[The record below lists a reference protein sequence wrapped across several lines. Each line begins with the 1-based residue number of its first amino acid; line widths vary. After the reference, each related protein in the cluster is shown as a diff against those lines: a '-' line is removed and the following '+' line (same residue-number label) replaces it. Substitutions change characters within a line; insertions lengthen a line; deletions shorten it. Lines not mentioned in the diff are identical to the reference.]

1 MASSSTTSSSSSNNL
16 MIGSFPRT
24 YLIVKPGYLYNSFMI
39 SFNKR
44 IGMDWNIE
52 KMIIKH
58 IIYLWTRSL
67 LIKACTWGYAPK
79 RHPHTSRMAFGY
91 FDSLDSNVLP
101 SSVQQSLQL
110 FVITCLSFMSNLW
123 ISSQEEQSNV
133 GVWKPRV
140 RHSSR
145 LWRATDSITNW
156 VSSANKAAGFIFV
169 QQDHQFWLV
178 SKVLRA
184 RATMCLSRIKNWK
197 K

>member
-24 YLIVKPGYLYNSFMI
+24 YLIVKPG
-39 SFNKR
+39 
-44 IGMDWNIE
+44 
-52 KMIIKH
+52 
-58 IIYLWTRSL
+58 YLWTRSL

-184 RATMCLSRIKNWK
+184 RATMCLSRIKSKGNYVPK
-197 K
+197 

>member
-16 MIGSFPRT
+16 MIGSFPLT
-24 YLIVKPGYLYNSFMI
+24 YLMVKPGYLYNQLI
-39 SFNKR
+39 RNFNQKFWMKR
-44 IGMDWNIE
+44 VSYHWNIE
-52 KMIIKH
+52 NRFNLH
-58 IIYLWTRSL
+58 INYLWTRSL
-67 LIKACTWGYAPK
+67 LMKACTWGYAPK

-110 FVITCLSFMSNLW
+110 FVITCLSFMSNRW

-145 LWRATDSITNW
+145 LRRATDSITNW

-169 QQDHQFWLV
+169 LQDHQLWLA
-178 SKVLRA
+178 L
-184 RATMCLSRIKNWK
+184 
-197 K
+197 